1 MVSHCP
7 FPPSADSSQS
17 LIRRRTDSPLAKEAR
32 MNHWVYVL
40 ESTNDGARYI
50 GSTSKSVEERL
61 ARHNRGDY
69 RYTKGHRPWRVA
81 YAEDFKSRS
90 EAVKRERFFK
100 ERGRARRVKTIT
112 SYQHCPVV
120 KWYHT
125 ALFRL
130 RRIRLRASS
139 VEGRIR
145 LWRRRRG

>member
-1 MVSHCP
+1 
-7 FPPSADSSQS
+7 
-17 LIRRRTDSPLAKEAR
+17 

-90 EAVKRERFFK
+90 EAVKRERFLK
-100 ERGRARRVKTIT
+100 SGVGREELKRLLLTSIAR
-112 SYQHCPVV
+112 
-120 KWYHT
+120 W
-125 ALFRL
+125 
-130 RRIRLRASS
+130 
-139 VEGRIR
+139 
-145 LWRRRRG
+145 